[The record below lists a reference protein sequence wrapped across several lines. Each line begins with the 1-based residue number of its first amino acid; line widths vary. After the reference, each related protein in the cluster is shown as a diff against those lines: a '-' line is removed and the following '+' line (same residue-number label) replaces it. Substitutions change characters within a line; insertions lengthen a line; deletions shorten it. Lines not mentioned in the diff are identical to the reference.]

1 MVTTKCQDVT
11 ARFVQNT
18 LSLGKSLIS
27 AYSIIIISISISL
40 SASLM
45 SDIVMS
51 ANGLVARE
59 VDTAYLRFS
68 GSRRGRGVGAY

>member
-18 LSLGKSLIS
+18 LSSGKSLIS

-51 ANGLVARE
+51 ANGLVA
-59 VDTAYLRFS
+59 
-68 GSRRGRGVGAY
+68 